1 MIARK
6 IEKELQHFH
15 DAHEKRHCR
24 LLAHVRLAKPLSFAN
39 LAKQQRL
46 PAAPVPVANALLIP
60 GKTLAFLDEVQECK
74 EIVTAIKFLVEE
86 GGY

>member
-39 LAKQQRL
+39 LAS
-46 PAAPVPVANALLIP
+46 NMSLLLKSTFM
-60 GKTLAFLDEVQECK
+60 KTKLHSRCLRTVSYTHLRAHE
-74 EIVTAIKFLVEE
+74 T
-86 GGY
+86 

>member
-24 LLAHVRLAKPLSFAN
+24 LLAHVRMAKPLSFAN
-39 LAKQQRL
+39 LASNMSLLLKSTFMKTKLHSRCL
-46 PAAPVPVANALLIP
+46 RMRRAAATSCCACPSR
-60 GKTLAFLDEVQECK
+60 QC
-74 EIVTAIKFLVEE
+74 TADSR
-86 GGY
+86 